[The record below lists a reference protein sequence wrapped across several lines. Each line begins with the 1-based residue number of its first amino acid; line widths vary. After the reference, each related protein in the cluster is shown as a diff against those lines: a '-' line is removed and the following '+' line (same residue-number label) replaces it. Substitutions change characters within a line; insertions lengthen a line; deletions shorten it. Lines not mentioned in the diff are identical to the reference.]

1 MTQTRY
7 VENVSPGGWLNVRLT
22 ASNRVV
28 PLPYMLKVAFEKRT
42 GGRDY
47 FKILEGLHINQRSK
61 RFTKKCQLFIL
72 SYKWNWS

>member
-1 MTQTRY
+1 MAQTRY

-28 PLPYMLKVAFEKRT
+28 PLPYMLKVTFEKRT

-47 FKILEGLHINQRSK
+47 FK
-61 RFTKKCQLFIL
+61 F
-72 SYKWNWS
+72 